1 MEPIWSL
8 KREAAQAELDVAS
21 KELLRRGEDVA
32 AQEQRLA
39 AAASEAREHKLA
51 RKTAED
57 KFATAVEQLEEAQA
71 SC

>member
-1 MEPIWSL
+1 MEI
-8 KREAAQAELDVAS
+8 AS
-21 KELLRRGEDVA
+21 KELLRRGEDNA